1 MWMIFLILQSEKNC
15 RFPFSDPFFFDW
27 KIFLEAYLPPAVL
40 PNKQRDKDKKTKNR
54 KTQTGANTETSK
66 QILKKLEANIPRFS
80 FWFTYQ

>member
-40 PNKQRDKDKKTKNR
+40 PNKQRDKDKKT
-54 KTQTGANTETSK
+54 QTGANTETSK